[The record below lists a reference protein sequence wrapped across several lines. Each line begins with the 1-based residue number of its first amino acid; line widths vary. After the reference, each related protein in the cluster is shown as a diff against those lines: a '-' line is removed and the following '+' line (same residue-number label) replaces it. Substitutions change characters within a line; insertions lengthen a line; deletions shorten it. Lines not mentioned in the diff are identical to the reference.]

1 MCSLKY
7 RGEWEVK
14 GHRKR
19 ERLKVKGDMERRETY
34 VERSVKKQWK
44 KRREWRVERRKQIKG
59 MNVNCV

>member
-44 KRREWRVERRKQIKG
+44 KRREWRVERRK
-59 MNVNCV
+59 